1 MKKIVVIDTTF
12 AVVEREPE
20 KVRLARDLNTKVFKS
35 RASLDLCNTGAA
47 LN

>member
-1 MKKIVVIDTTF
+1 MKKLVVIDTTF

-20 KVRLARDLNTKVFKS
+20 KVRLARDLNT
-35 RASLDLCNTGAA
+35 DLCNTGAA

>member
-20 KVRLARDLNTKVFKS
+20 KVRLAQDLNT
-35 RASLDLCNTGAA
+35 
-47 LN
+47 